1 VFGVWRFFILLFC
14 LILFLFVS
22 LLGSVWFGS
31 VRMGGGDGMGLAGK
45 FCLNG
50 KALLVPGFR
59 RVRSGGGLLIP
70 VSYHTHS
77 TVTQVLIRYTIHT
90 TYNTTLG

>member
-1 VFGVWRFFILLFC
+1 VFGVWRFSILLFC
-14 LILFLFVS
+14 LILFLFVY

-31 VRMGGGDGMGLAGK
+31 VRMGGGGTGLAGK

-59 RVRSGGGLLIP
+59 RVRSGGGGI
-70 VSYHTHS
+70 VNTGIISYT
-77 TVTQVLIRYTIHT
+77 
-90 TYNTTLG
+90 